1 MNVLVYDGPGASPSS
16 VSRALFTLRRHLGT
30 RYAVQTISAD
40 ALNSHPWTPTCALL
54 VFPGGR
60 DVPYLNALPQAA
72 PIIRNYIRD
81 GGSYLGLCAGAYFA
95 SAHIEWEVGTMQEVV
110 GDRPLGFYPGTCEG
124 CTYKGFSYNSEA
136 GAYPITLQPLD
147 AFSDEIDPLD
157 GLYYNGGGHFIDAD
171 QKASEGVDSL
181 MRYIGGEGDGKVA
194 AVACKVGRGIAS
206 LFGVHIEYPL
216 FFEPA
221 AGALRRYHPSLSDQA
236 KSIME
241 NRRNAAMINILR
253 LLRLQVQDPSR
264 TAHPTVPLPQILAF
278 NEPHIGHAAKFM
290 KKVSADL
297 SASTPG
303 EPYELVPDQNDT
315 FHVWDNPDVKELIK
329 KAREVVLDHQELP
342 ASFPKQIAVIT
353 GEELPDTSVT
363 PQFSIPLF
371 FEEVVLQ
378 RSLKPGSSKGFG
390 LGDAILYGEV
400 VTSTQTLLDRF
411 DTTDL
416 YVPTERST
424 HSNTFIETPPFF
436 VHFLILS
443 SQLQH
448 PNLLARDEAGTYG

>member
-1 MNVLVYDGPGASPSS
+1 MNVLVYDGPGSSHAS
-16 VSRALFTLRRHLGT
+16 VSHTLFSLKRHLGT

-40 ALNSHPWTPTCALL
+40 ALNSHPWAPTCALL

-60 DVPYLNALPQAA
+60 DVPYLNALSEAA
-72 PIIRNYIRD
+72 PIIWNFVRN

-95 SAHIEWEVGTMQEVV
+95 SARVEWEVGSMQEVV

-124 CTYKGFSYNSEA
+124 CTYKGFHYNSEA
-136 GAYPITLQPLD
+136 GAYPIALQPLD
-147 AFSDEIDPLD
+147 AFGEEIDPLD
-157 GLYYNGGGHFIDAD
+157 GLYYNGGGHFVDAD
-171 QKASEGVDSL
+171 EKASEGVKSL

-194 AVACKVGRGIAS
+194 AVACKVGRGVAL

-241 NRRNAAMINILR
+241 NRRNAAMINVLQ
-253 LLRLQVQDPSR
+253 LLRLQMRAR
-264 TAHPTVPLPQILAF
+264 TILPTVPLPQILALSR
-278 NEPHIGHAAKFM
+278 PHIGYAAKFM
-290 KKVSADL
+290 KKVSTDL

-315 FHVWDNPDVKELIK
+315 FHVWDNPDINELIK
-329 KAREVVLDHQELP
+329 KARERVLDHQELP
-342 ASFPKQIAVIT
+342 SSFPKQIAVIT

-363 PQFSIPLF
+363 AHFSIPTF
-371 FEEVVLQ
+371 FEEVECQ
-378 RSLKPGSSKGFG
+378 RSKESRSTEGFG

-411 DTTDL
+411 DQFHQSTCA
-416 YVPTERST
+416 PTYSVL
-424 HSNTFIETPPFF
+424 IQTP
-436 VHFLILS
+436 
-443 SQLQH
+443 
-448 PNLLARDEAGTYG
+448 